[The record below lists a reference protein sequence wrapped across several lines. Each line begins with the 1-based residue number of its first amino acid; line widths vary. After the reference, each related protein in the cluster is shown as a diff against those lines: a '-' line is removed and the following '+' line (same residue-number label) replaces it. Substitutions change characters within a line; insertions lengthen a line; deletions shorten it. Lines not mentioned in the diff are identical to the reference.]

1 MPNKIV
7 LDDIEVETLNFSLP
21 LSVPTFIIND
31 GFLLKKE
38 TLLSLPYRFL
48 LISSKRRLD
57 IYTPYYHEAIDSRFA
72 PFGGLGKEYADLL
85 VHDRRLDI
93 YTPYY
98 HDAIDSRFA
107 PFGGLGK
114 EYADLLVHD
123 IIDKYLKGVDFGNVY
138 YGGISLGGL
147 HTIYASTLKE
157 IPFNH
162 FFSICGSF
170 WYPGFV
176 DYVKENVPENKSFY
190 LLNGKKEG
198 LNHPNTPLRFAFSSA
213 SEIAEIL
220 KQKNEAIFVSDEY
233 SHHDHL
239 TERFLSLVESMSL

>member
-85 VHDRRLDI
+85 VHD
-93 YTPYY
+93 
-98 HDAIDSRFA
+98 
-107 PFGGLGK
+107 
-114 EYADLLVHD
+114 

-157 IPFNH
+157 IPFNL

>member
-7 LDDIEVETLNFSLP
+7 LDDIEVEALNFSLP
-21 LSVPTFIIND
+21 LSTPTFIIND

-48 LISSKRRLD
+48 LLSSK
-57 IYTPYYHEAIDSRFA
+57 
-72 PFGGLGKEYADLL
+72 
-85 VHDRRLDI
+85 RRLDI

-107 PFGGLGK
+107 PFGGQGK
-114 EYADLLVHD
+114 EYIDLLIHD
-123 IIDKYLKGVDFGNVY
+123 IYDSYLKGTDFDNIY

-147 HTIYASTLKE
+147 HAIYASTLKDV
-157 IPFNH
+157 PFTH

-176 DYVKENVPENKSFY
+176 NYVKENKSEKKFFY

-198 LNHPNTPLRFAFSSA
+198 LNHPNTPLRFAFASA
-213 SEIAEIL
+213 EEISDIL
-220 KQKNEAIFVSDEY
+220 KENNKVEFLPDDY

-239 TERFLSLVESMSL
+239 TERFLSLLKSMSL

>member
-38 TLLSLPYRFL
+38 KLLSLPYRFV
-48 LISSKRRLD
+48 LISSK
-57 IYTPYYHEAIDSRFA
+57 
-72 PFGGLGKEYADLL
+72 
-85 VHDRRLDI
+85 RRLDI

-114 EYADLLVHD
+114 NYADLLVHD
-123 IIDKYLKGVDFGNVY
+123 ILDKYLKSVDFSNVY

-147 HTIYASTLKE
+147 HAIYASTLKE
-157 IPFNH
+157 IPFTH

-198 LNHPNTPLRFAFSSA
+198 LNHPNTPLSYAFSSA
-213 SEIAEIL
+213 SEIAKIL
-220 KQKNEAIFVSDEY
+220 KRNNEAIFIPDEY

-239 TERFLSLVESMSL
+239 TERFFSLVESMSR

>member
-48 LISSKRRLD
+48 LISSK
-57 IYTPYYHEAIDSRFA
+57 
-72 PFGGLGKEYADLL
+72 
-85 VHDRRLDI
+85 RRLDI